1 MSTASTA
8 RALPVEHPRPTE
20 PRRRLEAVPA
30 PTTRRPRLG
39 YALMAMAG
47 AALIA
52 GTQIGLTI
60 ATTQDSFVLADLS
73 SQQREL
79 TLQTQV
85 LHEQLAGRTSPQALA
100 QKAADAGMVVAG
112 SASYLSL
119 STGEITGAGTNAGWF
134 SNIDP
139 HGPGSVANSLLQR
152 PVVPPPVAEDGS
164 AGTDQA
170 DLPPVLA
177 EGLPIPT
184 TR

>member
-8 RALPVEHPRPTE
+8 RALPVEQPGRSE
-20 PRRRLEAVPA
+20 PRRLEALPA
-30 PTTRRPRLG
+30 PVARKPRLG
-39 YALMAMAG
+39 YALVAMAG

-52 GTQIGLTI
+52 GAQIGLTI

-73 SQQREL
+73 SKQREL

-85 LHEQLAGRTSPQALA
+85 LQEQLAGRTSPQALA

-119 STGEITGAGTNAGWF
+119 NSGEITGAGTNAGWY
-134 SNIDP
+134 SNVDP
-139 HGPGSVANSLLQR
+139 HGPGAVANSLLQK
-152 PVVPPPVAEDGS
+152 PVVPPPVTEDGTG
-164 AGTDQA
+164 ATEQA
-170 DLPPVLA
+170 QLPPVLA
-177 EGLPIPT
+177 DGLPIPT